1 MGAQLFGYLNYKN
14 KKGENM
20 TKLKLTDEVVAH
32 IVQLLQIG
40 LLEGT
45 DISDHFRRIELSSDE
60 DGMLY
65 LTEEY
70 EKAFQDSLEKMKEFI
85 EEQKGE

>member
-1 MGAQLFGYLNYKN
+1 M
-14 KKGENM
+14 E
-20 TKLKLTDEVVAH
+20 KLKLTDEVVAH

-70 EKAFQDSLEKMKEFI
+70 EKAFQESLEKMKEFI

>member
-1 MGAQLFGYLNYKN
+1 
-14 KKGENM
+14 M

-60 DGMLY
+60 DGKLY

-70 EKAFQDSLEKMKEFI
+70 EKTFQESLEKMKEFI

>member
-1 MGAQLFGYLNYKN
+1 
-14 KKGENM
+14 M

>member
-1 MGAQLFGYLNYKN
+1 
-14 KKGENM
+14 M

-70 EKAFQDSLEKMKEFI
+70 EKTFQESLEKMKEFI